1 MSVSYSVGK
10 GGKLKLKGES
20 LPSSKQKHKKRKL
33 NESDLS
39 KDFDKQDELNHAGG
53 WIVDNYEQITGTI
66 FIEFKER
73 MYLHGLDNGLFVL
86 GASHVPSE
94 RPDVGELLTAV
105 PIDNKYIAFKSAYSK
120 YLSVNSNGLVIGMI
134 I

>member
-1 MSVSYSVGK
+1 
-10 GGKLKLKGES
+10 
-20 LPSSKQKHKKRKL
+20 
-33 NESDLS
+33 
-39 KDFDKQDELNHAGG
+39 
-53 WIVDNYEQITGTI
+53 
-66 FIEFKER
+66 

-120 YLSVNSNGLVIGMI
+120 YLSVNSNGLVIGRSDAI
-134 I
+134 SPK